1 MQWITLLRASPAAIG
16 RGKIP
21 GGEVRHHV
29 GRALDMTRGIH
40 AQWCE
45 DAAIEEVAEALT
57 ADLLH
62 DAAEQHEIRVAV
74 EIARAGGEIQPA
86 LPANAGKQILR
97 LAGN

>member
-45 DAAIEEVAEALT
+45 DAAIEEVAEAPI
-57 ADLLH
+57 LLV
-62 DAAEQHEIRVAV
+62 RSS
-74 EIARAGGEIQPA
+74 
-86 LPANAGKQILR
+86 
-97 LAGN
+97 LAMNVNR